1 MALINGTDLI
11 LKVGTSDSTE
21 VIVAHA
27 TNCSLELSM
36 DERDITSK
44 DSAGWKEIA
53 GGLRN
58 WSISTDALYD
68 ATDLGATKTDFV
80 ALFDLV
86 DARTKIYVEFT
97 ILSPATGDYIYT
109 GEGYV
114 TSLSLSGG
122 VEDTAT
128 YSCSI
133 TGTGDLDKA
142 VTS

>member
-11 LKVGTSDSTE
+11 VKVGTSDSNE

-44 DSAGWKEIA
+44 DSAGWKEII

-58 WSISTDALYD
+58 WSLSADALYD

-80 ALFDLV
+80 ALYDLI
-86 DARTKIYVEFT
+86 DARTKVYVEFA
-97 ILSPATGDYIYT
+97 LANAAAGDYIYT

-114 TSLSLSGG
+114 TSISLSGG
-122 VEDTAT
+122 VEETAT

-133 TGTGDLDKA
+133 SGTGDLEKV
-142 VTS
+142 VTA

>member
-27 TNCSLELSM
+27 TNCSLDLSM

-44 DSAGWKEIA
+44 DSSGWKEIA

-68 ATDLGATKTDFV
+68 ATDLGGTKTDFV
-80 ALFDLV
+80 ALFDVV
-86 DARTKIYVEFT
+86 DARTKVYIEFS
-97 ILSPATGDYIYT
+97 LQNPATGDYIYT

-133 TGTGDLDKA
+133 SGTGDLEKV
-142 VTS
+142 VTA

>member
-44 DSAGWKEIA
+44 DSAGWKEIS

-86 DARTKIYVEFT
+86 DARTKVYIEFT
-97 ILSPATGDYIYT
+97 MLSPVAGDYIYT

-122 VEDTAT
+122 VEETAS

-133 TGTGDLDKA
+133 SGTGDLEKV

>member
-11 LKVGTSDSTE
+11 LKVGASDSTE
-21 VIVAHA
+21 LIVAHA

-44 DSAGWKEIA
+44 DSLGWKEIS

-58 WSISTDALYD
+58 WSLSTDALYD
-68 ATDLGATKTDFV
+68 ALDLGVTKTDFV
-80 ALFDLV
+80 GLFDLV
-86 DARTKIYVEFT
+86 DARTKVYVEFG
-97 ILSPATGDYIYT
+97 LQSAVTGDYIYQ
-109 GEGYV
+109 GQGYV

-133 TGTGDLDKA
+133 TGTGDLNKVA
-142 VTS
+142 TT